1 MPQENVFVHA
11 SLAFY
16 YSSQISLLR
25 LTGVIFLSSGF
36 PFTAM

>member
-16 YSSQISLLR
+16 HSSQTSLFR
-25 LTGVIFLSSGF
+25 LTGVIFLSGGF
-36 PFTAM
+36 AFTAV